1 MIDLSLAIPLL
12 IPFCTRFLPLDKT
25 QAGELTWTL
34 LALSRVYPAYKAYN
48 RNARIPF
55 IMNIIFLL
63 FTLGM
68 ATAIQTG
75 HYKVA

>member
-12 IPFCTRFLPLDKT
+12 IPFVTRFLPLDKT
-25 QAGELTWTL
+25 QAGEITWTL

-48 RNARIPF
+48 RNNRVTLMI
-55 IMNIIFLL
+55 NILFLI

-75 HYKVA
+75 HYKVT